1 MLISREKH
9 WQFLEDELKAE
20 TEEFKTKF
28 EAPAKQLLDEKGE
41 MFVAL
46 FESFHSNG
54 SMVMKFPNSRSLPR
68 KGAHFMCMLLPKE
81 LRAHTSWGTKTYKDL
96 YAARFKGTDCV
107 CIYHG
112 KAEDDRFTIVGFR
125 EVDVEFQKL
134 IEDSPGVILVFAP
147 QFPPLEY
154 PANLQKV
161 VKACASQSV
170 AEILDA
176 EYKPR
181 AWAPRLIKE
190 DDAARVVLSQ
200 MSLTP
205 TTILQG
211 PPGTG
216 KTFLIARVC
225 AELCKAGKSVLVTA
239 LTNRALIEVAK
250 KPSLSALIGKGKIS
264 KVNLTVDEAKEV
276 KGLRLANE
284 IIPVSGELTLA
295 TFYKSSGCAA
305 DAMDDGLFDYV
316 IVDEASQAFTAMF
329 AASCKLGK
337 VRLWVGD
344 INQLAPIV
352 VLNPD
357 RVKDCGYDDLIDGL
371 RYISCNREFPVL
383 QLTKT
388 YRLGGR
394 ATSFT
399 GIFYGDTLLPVGETN
414 NDLSCLKKIVHPQG
428 GPVLFC
434 VDMPLGDKT
443 PKSAI
448 IQATTLVKSIVAEAP
463 QKNVAVLAHRIPT
476 VVALQRSIAH
486 EIGNK
491 GNVLVETVAK
501 IQGLTTDVT
510 IFVIPNTGYHHGL
523 ERRLF
528 NVATSRAKEHTII
541 IADKSVFEH
550 KEMDQDVLSYLRR
563 LVGERVELRGSAIKV
578 GPDDANELLG
588 DAVKGAMLPSKN
600 SNNAQRMASSSA
612 SVVVDITR
620 INKVLDG
627 LQVHLVNWMQPILS
641 KVYPVDFWQ
650 NAVMNVLLPDQREEV
665 LDTGAQSLAELD
677 MAALISVFLG
687 NFRALRREAHIA
699 ADVSELAKWVKKIRN
714 RYSHKNAKNITA
726 PSADDFSFHMSILRR
741 FLVALG
747 TDDVKV
753 ISNITLNP
761 LTGVA
766 AQTIVKSPMVI
777 KRNGIAITVK

>member
-1 MLISREKH
+1 MRISREKH

-20 TEEFKTKF
+20 TEEFKAKF

-54 SMVMKFPNSRSLPR
+54 SMVMKFPNSRALPR

-81 LRAHTSWGTKTYKDL
+81 LRAHTSWGAKTYKDL

-154 PANLQKV
+154 SANLQKV
-161 VKACASQSV
+161 VKVCTSQSV

-181 AWAPRLIKE
+181 TWAPRLIKE

-216 KTFLIARVC
+216 KTYLIARVC

-250 KPSLSALIGKGKIS
+250 KPFLSELIGKGKVS
-264 KVNLTVDEAKEV
+264 KVNLTVDEARDV
-276 KGLRLANE
+276 KGLRLAKD
-284 IIPVSGELTLA
+284 ITPVPGELTLA

-305 DAMDDGLFDYV
+305 DTTDDGLFDYV

-329 AASCKLGK
+329 AAACKLGK
-337 VRLWVGD
+337 GRLWVGD

-371 RYISCNREFPVL
+371 RFISCNREFPVL

-388 YRLGGR
+388 HRLGER

-399 GIFYGDTLLPVGETN
+399 GIFYGNTLVSGTKVR
-414 NDLSCLKKIVHPQG
+414 NDLTCLNCIANVEG
-428 GPVLFC
+428 GPALLLT
-434 VDMPLGDKT
+434 DMPLGDKT
-443 PKSAI
+443 PHSAI
-448 IQATTLVKSIVAEAP
+448 MRVTSLVKSILAENSRK
-463 QKNVAVLAHRIPT
+463 QIAVLAHRIPT
-476 VVALQRSIAH
+476 VVAMQRAIAR
-486 EIGNK
+486 EIDNK
-491 GNVLVETVAK
+491 EGVLVETVAK
-501 IQGLTTDVT
+501 IQGLTTDIT
-510 IFVIPNTGYHHGL
+510 IFLIPNTGYHYGL

-528 NVATSRAKEHTII
+528 NVATSRAREHTLII
-541 IADKSVFEH
+541 VDKSVFEH
-550 KEMDQDVLSYLRR
+550 KEIDQDVMSYLRR
-563 LVGERVELRGSAIKV
+563 LIGERVEKNASAVEIGGDKETDVLEDFINTKSTSSKLGNDGQEKESPSIPPDLAQLQTAMNSLQVKLTEWIKGWLPIIYPTNTWRDGVIKKLSALQYNAIKANGIMSV
-578 GPDDANELLG
+578 EGLDLNELLSVFIG
-588 DAVKGAMLPSKN
+588 SFREFQSASHIAQELQTLAFHIRDIRHVNAHRRTNEIVNVDVKDIKYHIDTIDRFLAGLDKAVKL
-600 SNNAQRMASSSA
+600 
-612 SVVVDITR
+612 
-620 INKVLDG
+620 
-627 LQVHLVNWMQPILS
+627 
-641 KVYPVDFWQ
+641 
-650 NAVMNVLLPDQREEV
+650 E
-665 LDTGAQSLAELD
+665 
-677 MAALISVFLG
+677 
-687 NFRALRREAHIA
+687 
-699 ADVSELAKWVKKIRN
+699 
-714 RYSHKNAKNITA
+714 
-726 PSADDFSFHMSILRR
+726 
-741 FLVALG
+741 
-747 TDDVKV
+747 
-753 ISNITLNP
+753 
-761 LTGVA
+761 
-766 AQTIVKSPMVI
+766 
-777 KRNGIAITVK
+777 TVKPKITIAGGGNKITTK

>member
-20 TEEFKTKF
+20 TEEFKAKF

-46 FESFHSNG
+46 YESFHSNG
-54 SMVMKFPNSRSLPR
+54 SMVMRFPNSRALPR

-81 LRAHTSWGTKTYKDL
+81 LRAHTSWGVKTYKDL

-161 VKACASQSV
+161 VKSCTSQSV

-216 KTFLIARVC
+216 KTYLIARVC

-239 LTNRALIEVAK
+239 LTNRALVEVAK
-250 KPSLSALIGKGKIS
+250 KPSLSALIGMGKVS
-264 KVNLTVDEAKEV
+264 KVNLTVDEVKEV
-276 KGLRLANE
+276 KGLKLANE
-284 IIPVSGELTLA
+284 ITPVSGELTLA

-305 DAMDDGLFDYV
+305 DTVDDGLFDYV

-329 AASCKLGK
+329 AAASKLGK
-337 VRLWVGD
+337 GRLWVGD

-371 RYISCNREFPVL
+371 RFISCNREFPVL
-383 QLTKT
+383 QMTKT
-388 YRLGGR
+388 YRLGER

-399 GIFYGDTLLPVGETN
+399 GIFYGNTLVSGAKVRNDLTSLSGITNAEGGPTLL
-414 NDLSCLKKIVHPQG
+414 LM
-428 GPVLFC
+428 
-434 VDMPLGDKT
+434 DMPLGDKT
-443 PKSAI
+443 PLSAI
-448 IQATTLVKSIVAEAP
+448 TKVSSLVKSIITENSRK
-463 QKNVAVLAHRIPT
+463 QVAVLAHRIPT
-476 VVALQRSIAH
+476 VVAMQRAIAR
-486 EIGNK
+486 EIDNK
-491 GNVLVETVAK
+491 EGVLVETVAK
-501 IQGLTTDVT
+501 IQGLTTDIT
-510 IFVIPNTGYHHGL
+510 IFVVPNTGYHYGL

-528 NVATSRAKEHTII
+528 NVATSRAREHTII
-541 IADKSVFEH
+541 IMDKSALEH
-550 KEMDQDVLSYLRR
+550 KEMDQDVMSYLRR
-563 LVGERVELRGSAIKV
+563 LIGERVEQNAPAVDIGGDIETDVLEDFINTESSSSKLRTDKREKESPLIQPDLAQLQVAMNSLQVKLTEWVKGWLPIIYPTNTWRDGVVRKLSALQYNAIKANGITSV
-578 GPDDANELLG
+578 EGLDLNELLSVFIG
-588 DAVKGAMLPSKN
+588 SFRELQSASHIAQELQTLAFHIRDIRHVNAHRRTNEIVNVDVKDIKYHIDTIDRFLAGLDKAVKLE
-600 SNNAQRMASSSA
+600 
-612 SVVVDITR
+612 
-620 INKVLDG
+620 
-627 LQVHLVNWMQPILS
+627 
-641 KVYPVDFWQ
+641 
-650 NAVMNVLLPDQREEV
+650 AVKP
-665 LDTGAQSLAELD
+665 
-677 MAALISVFLG
+677 
-687 NFRALRREAHIA
+687 
-699 ADVSELAKWVKKIRN
+699 K
-714 RYSHKNAKNITA
+714 
-726 PSADDFSFHMSILRR
+726 
-741 FLVALG
+741 
-747 TDDVKV
+747 
-753 ISNITLNP
+753 
-761 LTGVA
+761 
-766 AQTIVKSPMVI
+766 
-777 KRNGIAITVK
+777 ITVVGGGNKITTK

>member
-20 TEEFKTKF
+20 TEEFKSRF
-28 EAPAKQLLDEKGE
+28 EAPVKQLLDGKGE

-54 SMVMKFPNSRSLPR
+54 SMVMKFPNSRALPR

-112 KAEDDRFTIVGFR
+112 KADDDRFTIVGFR

-161 VKACASQSV
+161 VKACTSQSV

-190 DDAARVVLSQ
+190 NDAARVVLSQ

-239 LTNRALIEVAK
+239 LTNRALVEVAK
-250 KPSLSALIGKGKIS
+250 KPSLSALIDKGKIS

-305 DAMDDGLFDYV
+305 DA
-316 IVDEASQAFTAMF
+316 VDE
-329 AASCKLGK
+329 
-337 VRLWVGD
+337 
-344 INQLAPIV
+344 
-352 VLNPD
+352 
-357 RVKDCGYDDLIDGL
+357 
-371 RYISCNREFPVL
+371 REFYTVL
-383 QLTKT
+383 
-388 YRLGGR
+388 
-394 ATSFT
+394 
-399 GIFYGDTLLPVGETN
+399 
-414 NDLSCLKKIVHPQG
+414 
-428 GPVLFC
+428 
-434 VDMPLGDKT
+434 
-443 PKSAI
+443 SAI
-448 IQATTLVKSIVAEAP
+448 SLIW
-463 QKNVAVLAHRIPT
+463 
-476 VVALQRSIAH
+476 AL
-486 EIGNK
+486 
-491 GNVLVETVAK
+491 L
-501 IQGLTTDVT
+501 L
-510 IFVIPNTGYHHGL
+510 
-523 ERRLF
+523 
-528 NVATSRAKEHTII
+528 I
-541 IADKSVFEH
+541 IAAMNQIHEFNMGKNLLFTVFS
-550 KEMDQDVLSYLRR
+550 LF
-563 LVGERVELRGSAIKV
+563 
-578 GPDDANELLG
+578 
-588 DAVKGAMLPSKN
+588 AMLV
-600 SNNAQRMASSSA
+600 M
-612 SVVVDITR
+612 VF
-620 INKVLDG
+620 
-627 LQVHLVNWMQPILS
+627 ILMLFFS
-641 KVYPVDFWQ
+641 
-650 NAVMNVLLPDQREEV
+650 M
-665 LDTGAQSLAELD
+665 
-677 MAALISVFLG
+677 ISQ
-687 NFRALRREAHIA
+687 
-699 ADVSELAKWVKKIRN
+699 
-714 RYSHKNAKNITA
+714 
-726 PSADDFSFHMSILRR
+726 
-741 FLVALG
+741 
-747 TDDVKV
+747 
-753 ISNITLNP
+753 
-761 LTGVA
+761 GVA
-766 AQTIVKSPMVI
+766 YFVSLGREIMF
-777 KRNGIAITVK
+777 RL

>member
-81 LRAHTSWGTKTYKDL
+81 LRAHASWGSKTYKDL
-96 YAARFKGTDCV
+96 YAARYKGTDCV

-112 KAEDDRFTIVGFR
+112 KAEDERFSIVGFKG
-125 EVDVEFQKL
+125 VDVEFQKT
-134 IEDSPGVILVFAP
+134 IEDKPGVILVFAP

-154 PANLQKV
+154 PSHLQKV
-161 VKACASQSV
+161 VLDVASPSL
-170 AEILDA
+170 AEVLDA

-190 DDAARVVLSQ
+190 DAASDVVLSQ
-200 MSLTP
+200 MALTK

-216 KTFLIARVC
+216 KTFLIAQIC
-225 AELCKAGKSVLVTA
+225 AELCAAGKSVLVTA
-239 LTNRALIEVAK
+239 LTNRALIEVSAK
-250 KPSLSALIGKGKIS
+250 PALSDLISKGKVA

-276 KGLRLANE
+276 KGLKGAQG
-284 IIPVSGELTLA
+284 IIPIRGELTLA

-305 DAMDDGLFDYV
+305 DAQEDGLFDCV
-316 IVDEASQAFTAMF
+316 IVDEASQAYTAMLA
-329 AASCKLGK
+329 AASKLGK
-337 VRLWVGD
+337 KCLWVGD
-344 INQLAPIV
+344 INQLSPVV

-357 RVKDCGYDDLIDGL
+357 RVTDRGYGDMIDGL
-371 RYISCNREFPVL
+371 RSVSCNREYPVL

-388 YRLGGR
+388 YRLGRR

-399 GIFYGDTLLPVGETN
+399 GIFYGDTLLSAGETG
-414 NDLSCLKKIVHPQG
+414 NDLSCLKKVVHPQG
-428 GPVLFC
+428 GPVLFL
-434 VDMPLGDKT
+434 VDMPIGDKT
-443 PKSAI
+443 PQSAI
-448 IQATTLVKSIVAEAP
+448 AQATTLVRTIVAEAP
-463 QKNVAVLAHRIPT
+463 QKNVAVLAHRIST
-476 VVALQRSIAH
+476 VAALQRSIAH

-510 IFVIPNTGYHHGL
+510 IFVIPNTGYHYGL

-528 NVATSRAKEHTII
+528 NVATSRAKGHTII

-550 KEMDQDVLSYLRR
+550 KEMDQDVMCYLRR
-563 LVGERVELRGSAIKV
+563 LAGKRVERKAAVIDIGSDIGKNVLEDAVKEGRHPAGSGSNKRETEPTSVHSDLSQLQAAIISLQVKLTEWIKGWLPIIYPTNTWRDGV
-578 GPDDANELLG
+578 VRKLSDLQYNAVKAKGVKSIDGLDLNELLSVFIG
-588 DAVKGAMLPSKN
+588 SFREFQAASHIAQEMQTLAFHIRDIRHVNAHRRTNEIVNVDVKDIKYHIDTIDRFLAGLDKAVKLE
-600 SNNAQRMASSSA
+600 
-612 SVVVDITR
+612 T
-620 INKVLDG
+620 
-627 LQVHLVNWMQPILS
+627 
-641 KVYPVDFWQ
+641 
-650 NAVMNVLLPDQREEV
+650 
-665 LDTGAQSLAELD
+665 
-677 MAALISVFLG
+677 
-687 NFRALRREAHIA
+687 
-699 ADVSELAKWVKKIRN
+699 VKPK
-714 RYSHKNAKNITA
+714 
-726 PSADDFSFHMSILRR
+726 
-741 FLVALG
+741 
-747 TDDVKV
+747 
-753 ISNITLNP
+753 
-761 LTGVA
+761 
-766 AQTIVKSPMVI
+766 
-777 KRNGIAITVK
+777 ITVVGGGNKITTK

>member
-20 TEEFKTKF
+20 TEEFKAKF

-54 SMVMKFPNSRSLPR
+54 SMVMKFPNSRALPR

-147 QFPPLEY
+147 QFPPLDY

-161 VKACASQSV
+161 VKDCTSQSV

-216 KTFLIARVC
+216 KTYLIARVC

-250 KPSLSALIGKGKIS
+250 KPFLSALIGEGRVS

-276 KGLRLANE
+276 KGLRLVNE
-284 IIPVSGELTLA
+284 ITPVSGELTLA

-305 DAMDDGLFDYV
+305 DTVDDGLFDYV

-329 AASCKLGK
+329 AAASKLGK
-337 VRLWVGD
+337 GRLWVGD

-357 RVKDCGYDDLIDGL
+357 RVKDRGYDDLIDGL
-371 RYISCNREFPVL
+371 RFISCNREFPVL

-388 YRLGGR
+388 YRLGER

-399 GIFYGDTLLPVGETN
+399 GMFYGNTLVSGSKAR
-414 NDLSCLKKIVHPQG
+414 NDLTCLRGIANAEG
-428 GPVLFC
+428 GPALLLT
-434 VDMPLGDKT
+434 DMSLGDKA
-443 PKSAI
+443 PLSAI
-448 IQATTLVKSIVAEAP
+448 TQVTSLVKSILAENSRK
-463 QKNVAVLAHRIPT
+463 QVAVLAHRIPT
-476 VVALQRSIAH
+476 VVAMQRATAR

-491 GNVLVETVAK
+491 DGVLVETVAK
-501 IQGLTTDVT
+501 IQGLTTDIT
-510 IFVIPNTGYHHGL
+510 IFVIPNTGYHYGL

-528 NVATSRAKEHTII
+528 NVATSRAREHTII
-541 IADKSVFEH
+541 IVDKSVFEH
-550 KEMDQDVLSYLRR
+550 KEMDQDVLCYLRR
-563 LVGERVELRGSAIKV
+563 LIGEQVGQNASAIEICS
-578 GPDDANELLG
+578 DNENDVLEVAIDGAKPLLE
-588 DAVKGAMLPSKN
+588 KG
-600 SNNAQRMASSSA
+600 NNERRTESA
-612 SVVVDITR
+612 SDSPTVDITR

-641 KVYPVDFWQ
+641 KVYPTDFWQ
-650 NAVMNVLLPDQREEV
+650 KAVMNVLQPDQRDEV
-665 LDTGAQSLAELD
+665 MDTGAQSLAELD
-677 MAALISVFLG
+677 MAALIAVFLG
-687 NFRALRREAHIA
+687 NFRAIRRETHIA
-699 ADVSELAKWVKKIRN
+699 PDVADLAKFVKKIRN
-714 RYSHKNAKNITA
+714 IYSHKNAHKIAVPNVE
-726 PSADDFSFHMSILRR
+726 DFTFHMSVVRR

-747 TDDVKV
+747 TDEDNV
-753 ISNITLNP
+753 ISHLTL
-761 LTGVA
+761 VA
-766 AQTIVKSPMVI
+766 SLKPQASAKSPTVV
-777 KRNGIAITVK
+777 KGKGITITVK

>member
-20 TEEFKTKF
+20 TEEFKAKF

-46 FESFHSNG
+46 YESFHSNG
-54 SMVMKFPNSRSLPR
+54 SMVMRFPNSRALPR

-81 LRAHTSWGTKTYKDL
+81 LRAHTSWGVKTYKDL

-161 VKACASQSV
+161 VKSCTSQSV

-216 KTFLIARVC
+216 KTYLIARVC

-239 LTNRALIEVAK
+239 LTNRALVEVAK
-250 KPSLSALIGKGKIS
+250 KPSLSALIGMGKVS
-264 KVNLTVDEAKEV
+264 KVNLTVDEVKEV
-276 KGLRLANE
+276 KGLKLANE
-284 IIPVSGELTLA
+284 ITPVSGELTLA

-305 DAMDDGLFDYV
+305 DTVDDGLFDYV

-329 AASCKLGK
+329 AAASKLGK
-337 VRLWVGD
+337 GRLWVGD

-371 RYISCNREFPVL
+371 RFISCNREFPVL
-383 QLTKT
+383 QMTKT
-388 YRLGGR
+388 YRLGER

-399 GIFYGDTLLPVGETN
+399 GIFYGNTLVSGAKVRNDLTSLSGITNAEGGPTLL
-414 NDLSCLKKIVHPQG
+414 LM
-428 GPVLFC
+428 
-434 VDMPLGDKT
+434 DMPLGDKT
-443 PKSAI
+443 PLSAI
-448 IQATTLVKSIVAEAP
+448 TKVSSLVKSIITENSRK
-463 QKNVAVLAHRIPT
+463 QVAVLAHRIPT
-476 VVALQRSIAH
+476 VVAMQRAIAR
-486 EIGNK
+486 EIDNK
-491 GNVLVETVAK
+491 EGVLVETVAK
-501 IQGLTTDVT
+501 IQGLTTDIT
-510 IFVIPNTGYHHGL
+510 IFVVPNTGYHYGL

-528 NVATSRAKEHTII
+528 NVATSRAREHTII
-541 IADKSVFEH
+541 IMDKSALEH
-550 KEMDQDVLSYLRR
+550 KEMDQDVMSYLRR
-563 LVGERVELRGSAIKV
+563 LIGERVEQNAPAVDIGGDIETDVLEDFINTESSSSKLRTDKREKESPLIQPDLAQLQVAMNSLQVKLTEWVKGWLPIIYPTNTWRDGVVRKLSALQYNAIKANGITSV
-578 GPDDANELLG
+578 EGLDLNELLSVFIG
-588 DAVKGAMLPSKN
+588 SFRELQSASHIAQELQTLAFHIRDIRHVNAHRRTNEIVNVDVKDIKYHIDTIDRFLAGLDKAVKIEAVKPKITVVGSGSK
-600 SNNAQRMASSSA
+600 
-612 SVVVDITR
+612 
-620 INKVLDG
+620 
-627 LQVHLVNWMQPILS
+627 
-641 KVYPVDFWQ
+641 
-650 NAVMNVLLPDQREEV
+650 
-665 LDTGAQSLAELD
+665 
-677 MAALISVFLG
+677 
-687 NFRALRREAHIA
+687 
-699 ADVSELAKWVKKIRN
+699 
-714 RYSHKNAKNITA
+714 
-726 PSADDFSFHMSILRR
+726 
-741 FLVALG
+741 
-747 TDDVKV
+747 
-753 ISNITLNP
+753 
-761 LTGVA
+761 
-766 AQTIVKSPMVI
+766 
-777 KRNGIAITVK
+777 ITVK

>member
-1 MLISREKH
+1 MRISREKH

-20 TEEFKTKF
+20 TEEFKAKF
-28 EAPAKQLLDEKGE
+28 EAPAKQLLDEQGE
-41 MFVAL
+41 MFIAL

-54 SMVMKFPNSRSLPR
+54 SMVMKFPNSRALPR
-68 KGAHFMCMLLPKE
+68 KGAHFMCMFLPKE
-81 LRAHTSWGTKTYKDL
+81 LRAHKSWGTKTYKDL

-112 KAEDDRFTIVGFR
+112 KADDDRFSIVGFR
-125 EVDVEFQKL
+125 EVDVEFQKV
-134 IEDSPGVILVFAP
+134 IENNPGVILVFAP
-147 QFPPLEY
+147 QFPPLDY

-161 VKACASQSV
+161 VKDCTSQSV

-181 AWAPRLIKE
+181 SWAPRLIKE

-200 MSLTP
+200 MSLAP

-216 KTFLIARVC
+216 KTYLIARVC

-250 KPSLSALIGKGKIS
+250 KPFLSALIGEGRVS

-284 IIPVSGELTLA
+284 ITPVSGDLTLA

-305 DAMDDGLFDYV
+305 DMADDGLFDYV

-329 AASCKLGK
+329 AAASKLGK
-337 VRLWVGD
+337 GKLWVGD

-357 RVKDCGYDDLIDGL
+357 RVKDRGYDDLIDGL
-371 RYISCNREFPVL
+371 RFISCNREFPVL

-388 YRLGGR
+388 YRLGER

-399 GIFYGDTLLPVGETN
+399 GMFYGNTLVSGLKAR
-414 NDLSCLKKIVHPQG
+414 NDLTCLRGIANAEG
-428 GPVLFC
+428 GPALLLT
-434 VDMPLGDKT
+434 DMSLGDKA
-443 PKSAI
+443 PLSAI
-448 IQATTLVKSIVAEAP
+448 TQVTSLVKSILAENSRK
-463 QKNVAVLAHRIPT
+463 QVAVLAHRIPT
-476 VVALQRSIAH
+476 VVAMQRATAR

-491 GNVLVETVAK
+491 DGVLVETVAK
-501 IQGLTTDVT
+501 IQGLTTDIT
-510 IFVIPNTGYHHGL
+510 IFVIPNTGYHYGL

-528 NVATSRAKEHTII
+528 NVATSRAREHTII
-541 IADKSVFEH
+541 IVDKSVFEH
-550 KEMDQDVLSYLRR
+550 KEMDQDVLCYLRR
-563 LVGERVELRGSAIKV
+563 LIGEQVGQNASAIEIYS
-578 GPDDANELLG
+578 DNENDVLEVAI
-588 DAVKGAMLPSKN
+588 DGAKPPPEK
-600 SNNAQRMASSSA
+600 SNNERRTESA
-612 SVVVDITR
+612 SDSPTVDITR

-627 LQVHLVNWMQPILS
+627 LQVHLVNWMQPILNT
-641 KVYPVDFWQ
+641 VYPTDFWQ
-650 NAVMNVLLPDQREEV
+650 KAVINVLQPDQRDEV
-665 LDTGAQSLAELD
+665 MDTGAQSLAELD
-677 MAALISVFLG
+677 MAALIAVFLG
-687 NFRALRREAHIA
+687 NFRAIRRETHIA
-699 ADVSELAKWVKKIRN
+699 PDVADLAKFVKKIRN
-714 RYSHKNAKNITA
+714 IYSHKNAHKIAVPNVE
-726 PSADDFSFHMSILRR
+726 DFTFHMSVVRR

-747 TDDVKV
+747 TDEDNV
-753 ISNITLNP
+753 ISHLTL
-761 LTGVA
+761 VA
-766 AQTIVKSPMVI
+766 SLKPQASAKSPTVV
-777 KRNGIAITVK
+777 KGKGLTITVK

>member
-1 MLISREKH
+1 MRISREKH

-54 SMVMKFPNSRSLPR
+54 SMVMKFPNSRALPR

-81 LRAHTSWGTKTYKDL
+81 LRAHTSWGSKTYKDL

-112 KAEDDRFTIVGFR
+112 KADDDRFSIVGFR
-125 EVDVEFQKL
+125 EVAVEFQKE
-134 IEDSPGVILVFAP
+134 IENNPGVILVFAP
-147 QFPPLEY
+147 QFPPLDY

-161 VKACASQSV
+161 VKFCTGQSV

-216 KTFLIARVC
+216 KTYLIARVC

-250 KPSLSALIGKGKIS
+250 KPFLSALIGEGRVS
-264 KVNLTVDEAKEV
+264 KVNLTVDEATEV

-284 IIPVSGELTLA
+284 ITPVSGKLTLA

-305 DAMDDGLFDYV
+305 DMADDGLFDYV

-329 AASCKLGK
+329 AAASKLGK
-337 VRLWVGD
+337 GRLWVGD

-371 RYISCNREFPVL
+371 RFISCNREFPVL

-388 YRLGGR
+388 YRLGER

-399 GIFYGDTLLPVGETN
+399 GIFYGNTLVSGTMAR
-414 NDLSCLKKIVHPQG
+414 NDLTSLRGIANAEG
-428 GPVLFC
+428 GPALLLM
-434 VDMPLGDKT
+434 DMPLGDRA
-443 PKSAI
+443 PLGAI
-448 IQATTLVKSIVAEAP
+448 TQVTSLVKAILAENSRK
-463 QKNVAVLAHRIPT
+463 QVAVLAHRIPT
-476 VVALQRSIAH
+476 VVAIQRAIAR
-486 EIGNK
+486 ELGNK
-491 GNVLVETVAK
+491 DGVLVETVAK
-501 IQGLTTDVT
+501 IQGLTTDIT
-510 IFVIPNTGYHHGL
+510 IFVIPNTGYHYGL

-528 NVATSRAKEHTII
+528 NVATSRAREHTLII
-541 IADKSVFEH
+541 VDRSVFEH
-550 KEMDQDVLSYLRR
+550 KEMDQEVMSYLRR
-563 LVGERVELRGSAIKV
+563 LIGERVEQNACAVEIGGDEEREVLEDFINTETPSSKLGNDEPPKESPLTPPDLAQLQVAMNSLQVKLMEWIKGWLPIIYPTNTWRDGVVRKLSALQYNAIKASGV
-578 GPDDANELLG
+578 MSVDGLDLNELLSVFIG
-588 DAVKGAMLPSKN
+588 SFREFQSASHITQELQTLAFHIRDIRHVNAHRRTNEIVNADVKDIKYHIDTIDRFLAGLDKAVK
-600 SNNAQRMASSSA
+600 
-612 SVVVDITR
+612 
-620 INKVLDG
+620 
-627 LQVHLVNWMQPILS
+627 
-641 KVYPVDFWQ
+641 
-650 NAVMNVLLPDQREEV
+650 
-665 LDTGAQSLAELD
+665 
-677 MAALISVFLG
+677 
-687 NFRALRREAHIA
+687 
-699 ADVSELAKWVKKIRN
+699 SE
-714 RYSHKNAKNITA
+714 
-726 PSADDFSFHMSILRR
+726 SI
-741 FLVALG
+741 
-747 TDDVKV
+747 K
-753 ISNITLNP
+753 
-761 LTGVA
+761 
-766 AQTIVKSPMVI
+766 PM
-777 KRNGIAITVK
+777 ITVTSG

>member
-1 MLISREKH
+1 MRISREKH

-20 TEEFKTKF
+20 TEEFKSKF

-54 SMVMKFPNSRSLPR
+54 SMVMKFPNSRALPR

-134 IEDSPGVILVFAP
+134 IEESPGVILVFAP

-161 VKACASQSV
+161 VKACTSQSV

-250 KPSLSALIGKGKIS
+250 KPSLSALIDKGKIS

-305 DAMDDGLFDYV
+305 DAVDDGLFDYV

-329 AASCKLGK
+329 AAASKLGK
-337 VRLWVGD
+337 GRLWVGD

-357 RVKDCGYDDLIDGL
+357 KVKDCGYDDLIDGL
-371 RYISCNREFPVL
+371 RFISCNREFPVL

-388 YRLGGR
+388 YRLGDR

-399 GIFYGDTLLPVGETN
+399 GIFYGNTLVSGAKAR
-414 NDLSCLKKIVHPQG
+414 NDLTSLSGIVNTEG
-428 GPVLFC
+428 GPALLLT
-434 VDMPLGDKT
+434 DMPLGDKT
-443 PKSAI
+443 PHSAI
-448 IQATTLVKSIVAEAP
+448 MQVTSLVKSILAENSRK
-463 QKNVAVLAHRIPT
+463 QIAVLAHRIPT
-476 VVALQRSIAH
+476 VVAVQRAIAR
-486 EIGNK
+486 EIDSKEG
-491 GNVLVETVAK
+491 VLVETVAK
-501 IQGLTTDVT
+501 IQGLTTDIT
-510 IFVIPNTGYHHGL
+510 IFVIPNTGYHYGL
-523 ERRLF
+523 DRRLF
-528 NVATSRAKEHTII
+528 NVATSRAREHTII
-541 IADKSVFEH
+541 IIDKSAFEH
-550 KEMDQDVLSYLRR
+550 KEIDQDVMAYLRR
-563 LVGERVELRGSAIKV
+563 LIGERVEKKASAVEIGGDKESDVLEDLIKTKTDSSKLGNDEREKGSPLIQPDFAQLQTAMYSLQVKLTEWIKCWLPIIYPV
-578 GPDDANELLG
+578 NTWRDGVIRKLSELQYKSIKAQGILSVEGLDLNELLSVFIG
-588 DAVKGAMLPSKN
+588 SF
-600 SNNAQRMASSSA
+600 REFRSA
-612 SVVVDITR
+612 S
-620 INKVLDG
+620 
-627 LQVHLVNWMQPILS
+627 
-641 KVYPVDFWQ
+641 
-650 NAVMNVLLPDQREEV
+650 
-665 LDTGAQSLAELD
+665 
-677 MAALISVFLG
+677 
-687 NFRALRREAHIA
+687 HIA
-699 ADVSELAKWVKKIRN
+699 QELQTLAFHIRDIRHLNAHRQTNEIVNADVKDIKYHIDTIDRFLAGLAKATKPESV
-714 RYSHKNAKNITA
+714 
-726 PSADDFSFHMSILRR
+726 
-741 FLVALG
+741 
-747 TDDVKV
+747 
-753 ISNITLNP
+753 NP
-761 LTGVA
+761 
-766 AQTIVKSPMVI
+766 K
-777 KRNGIAITVK
+777 ITVTSNGNKITVQ

>member
-1 MLISREKH
+1 MRISREKH

-20 TEEFKTKF
+20 TEEFKAKF

-54 SMVMKFPNSRSLPR
+54 SMVMKFPNSRALPR

-112 KAEDDRFTIVGFR
+112 KAEDERFTIVGFR

-134 IEDSPGVILVFAP
+134 IEESPGVILVFAP

-161 VKACASQSV
+161 VKACTSQSV

-250 KPSLSALIGKGKIS
+250 KPSLSALIDKGKIS

-305 DAMDDGLFDYV
+305 DAVDDGLFDYV

-329 AASCKLGK
+329 AAASKLGK
-337 VRLWVGD
+337 GRLWVGD

-357 RVKDCGYDDLIDGL
+357 KVKDCGYDDLIDGL
-371 RYISCNREFPVL
+371 RFISCNREFPVL

-388 YRLGGR
+388 YRLGDR

-399 GIFYGDTLLPVGETN
+399 GIFYGNTLVSGAKAR
-414 NDLSCLKKIVHPQG
+414 NDLTSLSGIVNTEG
-428 GPVLFC
+428 GPALLLT
-434 VDMPLGDKT
+434 DMPLGDKT
-443 PKSAI
+443 PHSAI
-448 IQATTLVKSIVAEAP
+448 MQVTSLVKSILAENSRK
-463 QKNVAVLAHRIPT
+463 QIAVLAHRIPT
-476 VVALQRSIAH
+476 VVAVQRAIAR
-486 EIGNK
+486 EIDSKEG
-491 GNVLVETVAK
+491 VLVETVAK
-501 IQGLTTDVT
+501 IQGLTTDIT
-510 IFVIPNTGYHHGL
+510 IFVIPNTGYHYGL
-523 ERRLF
+523 DRRLF
-528 NVATSRAKEHTII
+528 NVATSRAREHTII
-541 IADKSVFEH
+541 IIDKSAFEH
-550 KEMDQDVLSYLRR
+550 KEIDQDVMAYLRR
-563 LVGERVELRGSAIKV
+563 LIGERVEKKASAVGIGGDKESDVLEDLIKTKTHSSKLGNDEREKGSPLIQPDFAQLQTAMYSLQVKLTEWIKGWLPIIYPTNTWRDGVVRKLSALQYNAIKAN
-578 GPDDANELLG
+578 GIMSIEGLDLNELLSVFIG
-588 DAVKGAMLPSKN
+588 SFREF
-600 SNNAQRMASSSA
+600 QSA
-612 SVVVDITR
+612 S
-620 INKVLDG
+620 
-627 LQVHLVNWMQPILS
+627 
-641 KVYPVDFWQ
+641 
-650 NAVMNVLLPDQREEV
+650 
-665 LDTGAQSLAELD
+665 
-677 MAALISVFLG
+677 
-687 NFRALRREAHIA
+687 HIA
-699 ADVSELAKWVKKIRN
+699 QELQTLAFHIRDIRHVNAHRRTNEIVNVDAKDIKYHVDTI
-714 RYSHKNAKNITA
+714 
-726 PSADDFSFHMSILRR
+726 DR
-741 FLVALG
+741 FLVGLDKA
-747 TDDVKV
+747 VKPE
-753 ISNITLNP
+753 S
-761 LTGVA
+761 
-766 AQTIVKSPMVI
+766 I
-777 KRNGIAITVK
+777 KPTITVAGSGNKITVM